1 MVWNKNRK
9 KRKLIVWLGNAL
21 NKFLELRTLVHG
33 FHFVYTRNVS
43 RTLFALCGFLS
54 IATLTIEYGFYY
66 NREWANYIF
75 FINSF
80 AINYLLLYEIFG
92 LVFTTENYINYIK
105 NHKPEIAVVGLVL
118 LQKFFEQDIV
128 NYLHLGEF
136 GTKDTALLFLSINQ
150 IFLVFSNL
158 ARLVRNT
165 RIYNLKKLNPSLIF
179 FFSFTSIGLLGTALL
194 CLPKSQKIDLRIIDV
209 IFTVVSATCVTGLS
223 TISIFDSFTTMGQ
236 VIVLILIQV
245 GGLGLITLTTF
256 FSIFLAGQA
265 SVNDKLLMKD
275 LLSEEAIGRV
285 KKIIR
290 HIAIQTLI
298 IEAAGAQL
306 LYTYL
311 PEKANLFGMN
321 KIFFSIFHSISAFCN
336 AGFSLFPNGLAEE
349 FFIDGKIY
357 LISIMILITFG
368 GLGFPVVSEISKK
381 IFTAESNHIRL
392 SVSTKLVIT
401 VSIAFFFLGAIA
413 YYVLEANY
421 TLKNLTGFEKV
432 FHSIF
437 YSVTA
442 RTAGFNT
449 LDIAGMGVPMVFFSF
464 LLMWVGASPNSTG
477 GGIKTSTFAVSALHI
492 VDLVRGRNR
501 LDIFNRTISPASISR
516 ASATIVLSL
525 FIIFMAIFSMV
536 LVEPFPFLDI
546 CYEVVSAFG
555 TVGLTRGIT
564 PKLSDLS
571 KIVISIVMFMGR
583 VGILTILV
591 AFAPKSKAY
600 NYSYPVEYVVVG

>member
-1 MVWNKNRK
+1 MLWNKNRK
-9 KRKLIVWLGNAL
+9 KREALVWLHQIVAKLIEI
-21 NKFLELRTLVHG
+21 KTLIHG
-33 FHFVYTRNVS
+33 FHFIYTRNVS
-43 RTLFALCGFLS
+43 RALFALCGLLS
-54 IATLTIEYGFYY
+54 ISTLTIEYGFYY
-66 NREWANYIF
+66 SREWGNYIW
-75 FINSF
+75 IVNSF
-80 AINYLLLYEIFG
+80 AINYLLLYEIIGFI
-92 LVFTTENYINYIK
+92 FTTEEYPVYIK
-105 NHKPEIAVVGLVL
+105 NHKPELVVVALVL
-118 LQKFFEQDIV
+118 LQKIFEQDIV

-150 IFLVFSNL
+150 IFLIFSNM

-165 RIYNLKKLNPSLIF
+165 RIYNLKKLNPSRIF
-179 FFSFTSIGLLGTALL
+179 FFSFASIGIIGTLLLS
-194 CLPKSQKIDLRIIDV
+194 LPKSQKVDLRLIDI

-223 TISIFDSFTTMGQ
+223 TINIFDSFTTMGQ
-236 VIVLILIQV
+236 VIVLFLIQV

-298 IEAAGAQL
+298 IEAVGAQL
-306 LYTYL
+306 LYNYL
-311 PEKANLFGMN
+311 PNQAKLNGME

-336 AGFSLFPNGLAEE
+336 AGFSLFPNGLAET
-349 FFIDGKIY
+349 FFIEGKIY
-357 LISIMILITFG
+357 LTTIMVLIIFG

-381 IFTAESNHIRL
+381 IFTPDASHIKL
-392 SVSTKLVIT
+392 SVSTKLVII
-401 VSIAFFFLGAIA
+401 VSILFFFLGAIA
-413 YYVLEANY
+413 YYFLETNY
-421 TLKNLTGFEKV
+421 TLKNLPWSERI

-437 YSVTA
+437 YSVTS

-449 LDIAGMGVPMVFFSF
+449 LDIAKMGVPMVFFSF
-464 LLMWVGASPNSTG
+464 LLMWIGASPNSTG

-525 FIIFMAIFSMV
+525 FIIFIAIFSMI

-564 PKLSDLS
+564 PSLSDLS
-571 KIVISIVMFMGR
+571 KIVISVVMFMGR

-591 AFAPKSKAY
+591 AFAPKTKAY